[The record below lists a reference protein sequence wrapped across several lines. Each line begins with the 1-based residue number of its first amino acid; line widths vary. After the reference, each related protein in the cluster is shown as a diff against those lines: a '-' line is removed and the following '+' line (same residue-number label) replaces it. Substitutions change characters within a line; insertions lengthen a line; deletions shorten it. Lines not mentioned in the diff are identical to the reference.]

1 MGKMSPTMNWHGYIR
16 GLGIV
21 LAAVFAAGI
30 TTVAVIESTHN
41 LVLRVLGIV
50 FSIAT
55 FRVMLIL
62 DAPSSHS
69 TINRVATT
77 AVGLPICWPVF
88 DLFRYWLGLDAYWSP
103 TRLEALGLWR
113 IVRRFVGIWYLPI
126 MVVCGGDPITRARR
140 GLTH

>member
-1 MGKMSPTMNWHGYIR
+1 M
-16 GLGIV
+16 L
-21 LAAVFAAGI
+21 
-30 TTVAVIESTHN
+30 ESTNN
-41 LVLRVLGIV
+41 LILRLLGV
-50 FSIAT
+50 MLSIAT
-55 FRVMLIL
+55 FGAMLIL

-77 AVGLPICWPVF
+77 TVGLPICWPVF

-113 IVRRFVGIWYLPI
+113 IVWLFVGIWYLPI
-126 MVVCGGDPITRARR
+126 MVVCGGDLITLARR